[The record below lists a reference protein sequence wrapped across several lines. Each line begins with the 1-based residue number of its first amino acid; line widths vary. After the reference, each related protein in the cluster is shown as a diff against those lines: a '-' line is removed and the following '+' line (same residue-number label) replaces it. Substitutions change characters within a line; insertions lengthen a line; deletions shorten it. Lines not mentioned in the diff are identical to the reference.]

1 MPLTAYEIAAA
12 VKKLDLSEELAE
24 IIRTDNTALL
34 SRVGAGGL
42 VATQLTHKWP
52 EDKLNPNT
60 ATAAAASLDTT
71 EVLIN
76 VATGHGARFRV
87 GTIFKDNTAGKSEI
101 MRVDAIDADELTTVK
116 RGLGAGF
123 TAGTGETHA
132 ASFPIMIISHNKDEN
147 WIPTQEDWSSERTG
161 PYNFR
166 TTMGYGIAISRA
178 RQAVSHAGIAS
189 EIAHQSGYRLKEFM
203 RQLDSIVINSVRSAF
218 ESGDSTG
225 AAGKSS
231 AMGLIDAVRYGM
243 GATAVATGN
252 RTTTSEALT
261 PSVLNALIKLIWDDG
276 GLVAGGR
283 LACIVGGVQKR
294 KISAF
299 DNAYR
304 RMDFDSKTAGYV
316 VERFLSDLGFEVEII
331 VDPWMPD
338 DTIVLGD
345 LNRLKVGPLSNDA
358 VALEDLAKRG
368 RMIEAM
374 LSGTYTLEVRNA
386 LEAWAIH
393 TSLSS

>member
-1 MPLTAYEIAAA
+1 MPLTAYEIAAD

-24 IIRTDNTALL
+24 IIRTDNVALL

-60 ATAAAASLDTT
+60 ATESGVGINTIVTT
-71 EVLIN
+71 FS
-76 VATGHGARFRV
+76 VATGQGARFKV
-87 GTIFKDNTAGKSEI
+87 GTLFKDNTAGKSEI
-101 MRVDAIDADELTTVK
+101 MRVDAISTDEFTTVK

-123 TAGTGETHA
+123 TPGTGETHA
-132 ASFPIMIISHNKDEN
+132 ASFPIMIISHNKDES
-147 WIPTQEDWSSERTG
+147 WIPTQEDWSQERTG

-166 TTMGYGIAISRA
+166 TTMGYGIAISRE

-189 EIAHQSGYRLKEFM
+189 ELAHQSAYRLKEFM
-203 RQLDSIVINSVRSAF
+203 RQLDSIILNSVRSAY
-218 ESGDSTG
+218 ESGDSSG
-225 AAGKSS
+225 AAGKPS
-231 AMGLIDAVRYGM
+231 AMGLIDAIRYGM

-261 PSVLNALIKLIWDDG
+261 PSVLNALVKLIWDDG

-294 KISAF
+294 KISSF
-299 DNAYR
+299 DQAYR
-304 RMDFDSKTAGYV
+304 RMDFDSKAAGYV

-331 VDPWMPD
+331 VDPWVPD

>member
-1 MPLTAYEIAAA
+1 MPLKAYSIAAA

-34 SRVGAGGL
+34 NRTGAAGL
-42 VATQLTHKWP
+42 VATQLKHAWP

-60 ATAAAASLDTT
+60 AEESGVGINTTVTTFSVAS
-71 EVLIN
+71 
-76 VATGHGARFRV
+76 GQGGRFKV
-87 GTIFKDNTAGKSEI
+87 GTLFKDNTVGKSEI
-101 MRVDAIDADELTTVK
+101 MRVDAISSDTFSTVK

-123 TAGTGETHA
+123 TADTGESHA
-132 ASFPIMIISHNKDEN
+132 ASFPIMIISHNKDES
-147 WIPTQEDWSSERTG
+147 WIPTQEDWSLERTG

-166 TTMGYGIAISRA
+166 TTMGLGIAISRV
-178 RQAVSHAGIAS
+178 RQSVSHAGIAS
-189 EIAHQSGYRLKEFM
+189 EFAHQTAYRLKEFM
-203 RQLDSIVINSVRSAF
+203 RQLDSIIINSVRSAY
-218 ESGDSTG
+218 ESGDSSG
-225 AAGKSS
+225 AAGKAS

-243 GATAVATGN
+243 GASAVATGN
-252 RTTTSEALT
+252 RTTTSETLV
-261 PSVLNALIKLIWDDG
+261 PSVLNALVKLIWDDG

-283 LACIVGGVQKR
+283 LFCLVGGVQKR

-304 RMDFDSKTAGYV
+304 RMDFDSRAAGYV
-316 VERFLSDLGFEVEII
+316 VERFLSDLGFEVEIV

-338 DTIVLGD
+338 DTIVVGD
-345 LNRLKVGPLSNDA
+345 LNRVRVGPLTSDA

-374 LSGTYTLEVRNA
+374 ISGTYTMEVRNA
-386 LEAWAIH
+386 LEAFAIH
-393 TSLSS
+393 TSLIS